1 MLKRTVSHNY
11 NNTTLNAVDGFVSS
25 LKNAAGSAASLDS
38 AVANE
43 FTNGALSQNSAI
55 IPESLKPVLDEAGD
69 KAPLIVRALFDSVGA
84 YEKAHGINVPAD
96 IVNQAIHAAYG
107 KTIEAKKKYSLDSAS
122 NDHADNLGLAPS
134 KAVVAIFSAM
144 SEAIPFAHYL
154 PADIGSNEARLAIMN
169 HQAGSLAG
177 GYTQGAIMDGAESG
191 RSYLSSSRV
200 HTCAVN
206 ATTGAITGKLTNVQ
220 TTSETCNQSLTGI
233 KLLRGRSMLYIN
245 GMIAAKEVD
254 STGSGASVVTGKITL
269 LGVEY
274 VVSGTINTDTG
285 EIALGTAPALPAT
298 ATALVE
304 GFVDFERQT
313 DLIPSIITA
322 VNVFS
327 LYAKPWRAVTSA
339 TIDSRT
345 QMSNE
350 LGLDPASE
358 GVIAINTQFANE
370 RHYDVLRKA
379 MRVSMNNVADMDFN
393 WVARSQQLNL
403 AQVWQDFSAVVGQLS
418 QKMAIDTMNHGI
430 THLYVGP
437 KVASQLMGMDAASFM
452 GSGLS
457 DRPNIYR
464 IGTLFGRY
472 EVYFAPNLLAETATS
487 AQVLCIGRATDVTRN
502 PFILGDAVSP
512 TVMPLAV
519 NADMRTGTTF
529 YARNFTALNPHQ
541 PSSMGA
547 AMITIRNMGA

>member
-1 MLKRTVSHNY
+1 
-11 NNTTLNAVDGFVSS
+11 
-25 LKNAAGSAASLDS
+25 
-38 AVANE
+38 
-43 FTNGALSQNSAI
+43 
-55 IPESLKPVLDEAGD
+55 
-69 KAPLIVRALFDSVGA
+69 
-84 YEKAHGINVPAD
+84 
-96 IVNQAIHAAYG
+96 
-107 KTIEAKKKYSLDSAS
+107 
-122 NDHADNLGLAPS
+122 
-134 KAVVAIFSAM
+134 M

-177 GYTQGAIMDGAESG
+177 GYAQGAIMDGAESG
-191 RSYLSSSRV
+191 RTYLSSSRT
-200 HTCAVN
+200 HTCDVDT
-206 ATTGAITGKLTNVQ
+206 TTGAITGKITNVQ
-220 TTSETCNQSLTGI
+220 TTSETCDQSLTGI

-254 STGSGASVVTGKITL
+254 STGAGASVMTGKITL
-269 LGVEY
+269 SGVEY

-285 EIALGTAPALPAT
+285 VIALGTAPALPAT
-298 ATALVE
+298 ATAIVE

-327 LYAKPWRAVTSA
+327 LFAKPWRAVTSA

-379 MRVSMNNVADMDFN
+379 KRVAMNNVADLDFN
-393 WVARSQQLNL
+393 WSVRSQQMNL
-403 AQVWQDFSAVVGQLS
+403 AQAWQDFSAVVGQLS

-430 THLYVGP
+430 THLYVGA
-437 KVASQLMGMDAASFM
+437 KVASQLMGMDSRVFAASGF
-452 GSGLS
+452 S

-472 EVYFAPNLLAETATS
+472 EVYFAPNLLTETATG

-512 TVMPLAV
+512 TVMPLSV

-529 YARNFTALNPHQ
+529 YARNFTALNPHH

-547 AMITIRNMGA
+547 AMITIRNMGV